1 MSVRISTRSSKKS
14 SHKDNSQQSRY
25 DSQDSEDQYKESIQ
39 QEKEK
44 ETSETEESN
53 RHPNE
58 SHDSE
63 NESGVKEKTKKRR
76 RDKNAS
82 SDILSVVGFERGG
95 DEQYQGSDVIP
106 EAKETKVNGNIT
118 KNDKNDTMT
127 NEENVDEN
135 ENEKTRDKIRTNGN
149 DKETEK
155 HDTKAEN
162 PYAKSNPSA
171 VTNGH
176 SKNEDSFEYSS
187 SDSLDKD
194 LEESLKFLKNLPKD
208 LSKITESGFLGNL
221 MNQYLNDKYQ
231 TPEATVS
238 KSRKTSTDV
247 EKLNDLE
254 KNLKALRTKNKKQPP
269 PPVRN
274 KPLPTSRT
282 WEDPKEH
289 QRQKNKEKTWP
300 PKEPPRDTGAYVVE
314 SYGQTDPYSKKLI
327 KDIQKQKREEQ
338 EMKEAQK
345 RAEIIK
351 ENTKPV
357 SHLKSTFDSKPVRPK
372 LGMQRPE
379 PHINEERSWIK
390 HEKKAVE
397 FDKPPDEPDWMKLIR
412 NRRWKSTVKA
422 RFPCQEKDR
431 TEFERRSTTP
441 KNWKRLAKDKNALRM
456 LSEIVG
462 IGAEGTI
469 FSFLNFLLS
478 IITVNFA
485 ICKSAEL
492 SVLLKYIL
500 TYIFHFF
507 RGEEAMRHFVDNV
520 FIRLK
525 SNQSETKY
533 VVCNNLI
540 NRLSKQK
547 RL

>member
-1 MSVRISTRSSKKS
+1 MSVRISTRSSEKP
-14 SHKDNSQQSRY
+14 SHEKNSQQSRY
-25 DSQDSEDQYKESIQ
+25 DSRDSQDQYKESIK

-44 ETSETEESN
+44 ETPETEELY

-58 SHDSE
+58 SHDSK
-63 NESGVKEKTKKRR
+63 NESEVKEKTKKRR
-76 RDKNAS
+76 RNKNAS

-106 EAKETKVNGNIT
+106 EVKETKYQPKVNRNIT
-118 KNDKNDTMT
+118 KNDKNGTMT
-127 NEENVDEN
+127 NEENHLDNSGEN
-135 ENEKTRDKIRTNGN
+135 ENERTGDKIFTNGN
-149 DKETEK
+149 NNETEK
-155 HDTKAEN
+155 HNIKTKN
-162 PYAKSNPSA
+162 SYTKSNPSTF
-171 VTNGH
+171 TNGH
-176 SKNEDSFEYSS
+176 SKNQDSSEYSS

-208 LSKITESGFLGNL
+208 LSKINESGFLGNL
-221 MNQYLNDKYQ
+221 MDQYLNDKYQ
-231 TPEATVS
+231 TPEATIS
-238 KSRKTSTDV
+238 KPRKASTDM
-247 EKLNDLE
+247 EKLSDLE

-269 PPVRN
+269 PPVRS
-274 KPLPTSRT
+274 KPLPISRT

-289 QRQKNKEKTWP
+289 QRQKNKEKAWP

-338 EMKEAQK
+338 EIKESQK

-357 SHLKSTFDSKPVRPK
+357 SHLKSTFDSKPARPK

-469 FSFLNFLLS
+469 FSFLKFLLS
-478 IITVNFA
+478 IITVNSA
-485 ICKSAEL
+485 MCKSA
-492 SVLLKYIL
+492 
-500 TYIFHFF
+500 
-507 RGEEAMRHFVDNV
+507 
-520 FIRLK
+520 
-525 SNQSETKY
+525 
-533 VVCNNLI
+533 
-540 NRLSKQK
+540 
-547 RL
+547 